1 MGHGGCMRK
10 NSHLHKELPSHRDD
24 LREQILDSLVR
35 FVRDYPLLLLIVM
48 TGISGLILQ
57 GYMTHPGLQT
67 SGATFVLDLV
77 LWFSR
82 KHLRIFRGWAS
93 LLAIVALNLLA
104 IIAVSLNNVDPFE
117 QWVTSLYIILI
128 SWILLLR
135 LVK

>member
-1 MGHGGCMRK
+1 M
-10 NSHLHKELPSHRDD
+10 HKGSDVHKDVRRNHNYLRDHVID
-24 LREQILDSLVR
+24 TVVR

-57 GYMTHPGLQT
+57 SYMTHPGLQT